1 MRRCYR
7 CGAENLEDSAY
18 CDECGAHLSAE
29 VGAKSLTSETEG
41 LATSE
46 EEPPASFSIADEG
59 LSTSL
64 PHARPRAKLVLL
76 RGSRVGRE
84 FPITGAEV
92 MIGRWDAEQGI
103 FPEIDLDEEDPEAK
117 VSRRHARLFYR
128 DGRFW
133 IEDLGS
139 LNGTFVNR
147 GSRLR
152 PGQAVPLKHGD
163 EIIVGKTFLR
173 FLIEGV

>member
-1 MRRCYR
+1 M
-7 CGAENLEDSAY
+7 
-18 CDECGAHLSAE
+18 
-29 VGAKSLTSETEG
+29 
-41 LATSE
+41 
-46 EEPPASFSIADEG
+46 
-59 LSTSL
+59 
-64 PHARPRAKLVLL
+64 LL
-76 RGSRVGRE
+76 RGGRIGRE
-84 FPITGAEV
+84 FPVTEAEV
-92 MIGRWDAEQGI
+92 MIGRWDAEHGI

-117 VSRRHARLFYR
+117 VSRRHARIFYR

-147 GSRLR
+147 GPRLR
-152 PGQAVPLKHGD
+152 PGQARPLEHGD